1 MTIYLIHTPLK
12 FQPHFLFFRCSL
24 SIQLWIYPQLSK
36 QCPLQ
41 IIILVPNIH
50 FYINLDINCWD
61 VSFKEPLWP
70 SIYFFSWFQCK
81 LYMSTCYNILHA
93 LMSSL
98 SLTYTHIKRMSTFVL
113 SVGLIIESNG
123 FRCFSTVKT
132 FSKKLFYISLYFSF
146 YFLKL
151 RNAFPRKYYFRK

>member
-1 MTIYLIHTPLK
+1 MLSLK
-12 FQPHFLFFRCSL
+12 NPFDHQ
-24 SIQLWIYPQLSK
+24 
-36 QCPLQ
+36 
-41 IIILVPNIH
+41 
-50 FYINLDINCWD
+50 YI
-61 VSFKEPLWP
+61 
-70 SIYFFSWFQCK
+70 FFSWFQCK

-132 FSKKLFYISLYFSF
+132 FSKKHFYISLYFSF

-151 RNAFPRKYYFRK
+151 RNMVFYCIASLCYRIYSLFIFISGVNSCKHGKIKCLKFPYNRNFVFGKYTWRGCR